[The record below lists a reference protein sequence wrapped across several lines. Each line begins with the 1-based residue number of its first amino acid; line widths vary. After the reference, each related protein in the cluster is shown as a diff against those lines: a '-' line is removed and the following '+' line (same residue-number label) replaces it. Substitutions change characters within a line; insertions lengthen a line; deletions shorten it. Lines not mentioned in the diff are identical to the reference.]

1 MTYNIKELEEIMIAQ
16 GVALRAIPHVTTSVL
31 EARHSKDYPN
41 GEIKYL
47 PAYKREMLV
56 IKRFPENG
64 GKFLIETNQDTS
76 STVQFRGKRYFDSIG
91 EAIDFI
97 VNYSALKYRA
107 CE

>member
-1 MTYNIKELEEIMIAQ
+1 MTYNIKELEEIMIAH
-16 GVALRAIPHVTTSVL
+16 GAVLRAIPRVTTSTM
-31 EARHSKDYPN
+31 ETCHSKDYPN
-41 GEIKYL
+41 GVIKYL

-76 STVQFRGKRYFDSIG
+76 STVRFHGKRHFDFIG

-97 VNYSALKYRA
+97 LSIDKEVSND
-107 CE
+107 

>member
-16 GVALRAIPHVTTSVL
+16 GVVLRAIPRVTISTLETS
-31 EARHSKDYPN
+31 HSKDYPN

-76 STVQFRGKRYFDSIG
+76 STVRFRGKRYFDSIG
-91 EAIDFI
+91 EAIGFI
-97 VNYSALKYRA
+97 LSIGKEVSND
-107 CE
+107 

>member
-16 GVALRAIPHVTTSVL
+16 GVVLRAIPRVTISTLETS
-31 EARHSKDYPN
+31 HSKDYPN

-64 GKFLIETNQDTS
+64 GKLLIETNQDTS
-76 STVQFRGKRYFDSIG
+76 YTVLFRGKRYFDSIG

-97 VNYSALKYRA
+97 LSIDKEVSND
-107 CE
+107 

>member
-1 MTYNIKELEEIMIAQ
+1 MTYNIKELEEIMIAH
-16 GVALRAIPHVTTSVL
+16 GVVLRAIPRVTISTLETS
-31 EARHSKDYPN
+31 HSKDYPN

-76 STVQFRGKRYFDSIG
+76 STVQFRRKRYFDSIG

-97 VNYSALKYRA
+97 LSIGKEVSND
-107 CE
+107 

>member
-1 MTYNIKELEEIMIAQ
+1 MTYNIKELEEIMIAH
-16 GVALRAIPHVTTSVL
+16 GVVLRAIPCVTTSTL
-31 EARHSKDYPN
+31 EMRHSKDYPN

-64 GKFLIETNQDTS
+64 GKFLIEANQDTA
-76 STVQFRGKRYFDSIG
+76 STVRFRGKRYFDSIG

-97 VNYSALKYRA
+97 LSIDKEDSND
-107 CE
+107 